1 MTFAACARI
10 IIKIW
15 AVLITVFMSYAIV
28 RFSVGGHS
36 PLPFFSFAISLTVFG
51 IFQVGLFFSEEAIKA
66 KSKVT
71 ILIFFIMLPALVFF
85 LAGTVEGMM
94 ILFHRGMFRDV
105 YYVFSFSAFIY
116 LVQAIRLAI
125 TIIKMTIKS
134 PNFQSTRPHV
144 AGREKQGAM

>member
-1 MTFAACARI
+1 M
-10 IIKIW
+10 
-15 AVLITVFMSYAIV
+15 MPAI
-28 RFSVGGHS
+28 
-36 PLPFFSFAISLTVFG
+36 
-51 IFQVGLFFSEEAIKA
+51 
-66 KSKVT
+66 
-71 ILIFFIMLPALVFF
+71 VFF

-94 ILFHRGMFRDV
+94 ILFHRGMLRDV
-105 YYVFSFSAFIY
+105 YYFFSFSAFIY